1 MRSEA
6 IHGPNTSVPQV
17 LMDTLASAGGP
28 TALAVAQK
36 AIDDLLSV
44 FGDGNQQIN
53 ALRTLE
59 EKLILVLHSGSG
71 ERFELAN
78 ELIELIDAR
87 SRTIRVSQKKTK
99 TKQVV
104 AVRPRDEDMFEKQQ
118 PALCSVA

>member
-1 MRSEA
+1 MWSEA

-17 LMDTLASAGGP
+17 LMDTLASAGDP

-99 TKQVV
+99 QVV
-104 AVRPRDEDMFEKQQ
+104 PVRPRDEDMFEKEQ
-118 PALCSVA
+118 PELCSVA

>member
-17 LMDTLASAGGP
+17 LMDTLASAGDP

-99 TKQVV
+99 QVV
-104 AVRPRDEDMFEKQQ
+104 AVRPRDEDMFEKEQ
-118 PALCSVA
+118 PKLCSVA

>member
-1 MRSEA
+1 MWSEA
-6 IHGPNTSVPQV
+6 IHGPNTSVLQV
-17 LMDTLASAGGP
+17 LMDTLASAGDP

-99 TKQVV
+99 QVV
-104 AVRPRDEDMFEKQQ
+104 PVRPRDEDMFEKEQ
-118 PALCSVA
+118 PELCSVA

>member
-1 MRSEA
+1 MWSEA

-17 LMDTLASAGGP
+17 LMDTLASAGDP

-99 TKQVV
+99 QVV
-104 AVRPRDEDMFEKQQ
+104 AVRPRDEDMFEKEQ
-118 PALCSVA
+118 PELCSVA

>member
-1 MRSEA
+1 MRSDA
-6 IHGPNTSVPQV
+6 IHGANTSVPQV
-17 LMDTLASAGGP
+17 LMDTLASAGDP

-36 AIDDLLSV
+36 AIDDLLSA

-99 TKQVV
+99 QVA
-104 AVRPRDEDMFEKQQ
+104 AVRPRDEDMFEKEQ
-118 PALCSVA
+118 PELCSVA

>member
-17 LMDTLASAGGP
+17 LIDTLASAGGP

-99 TKQVV
+99 QVV
-104 AVRPRDEDMFEKQQ
+104 AVRPRDEDMFEKEQ
-118 PALCSVA
+118 PELCSVA

>member
-17 LMDTLASAGGP
+17 LMDTLASAGDP

-78 ELIELIDAR
+78 ELIQLIDAR
-87 SRTIRVSQKKTK
+87 SRTIRVSQKK

-104 AVRPRDEDMFEKQQ
+104 AVRPRDEDMFEKEQ
-118 PALCSVA
+118 PELCSVA

>member
-17 LMDTLASAGGP
+17 LIDTSASAGGP

-99 TKQVV
+99 QVV
-104 AVRPRDEDMFEKQQ
+104 AVRPRDEDVFEKEQ

>member
-17 LMDTLASAGGP
+17 LMDTLASAGDP

-44 FGDGNQQIN
+44 FDDGNQQIN

-78 ELIELIDAR
+78 ELIQLIDAR
-87 SRTIRVSQKKTK
+87 SLTIRVSQKK

-104 AVRPRDEDMFEKQQ
+104 AVRPRDEDMFEKEQ
-118 PALCSVA
+118 PELCSVA

>member
-1 MRSEA
+1 MWSEA

-17 LMDTLASAGGP
+17 LMDTLASAGDP

-78 ELIELIDAR
+78 ELIQLIDAR
-87 SRTIRVSQKKTK
+87 SRTIRVSQKK

>member
-59 EKLILVLHSGSG
+59 EKLILVLHSGSS

-99 TKQVV
+99 QVV
-104 AVRPRDEDMFEKQQ
+104 AVRPRDEDMFEKEQ
-118 PALCSVA
+118 PELCSVA

>member
-17 LMDTLASAGGP
+17 LMDTLASAGDP

-99 TKQVV
+99 QVV
-104 AVRPRDEDMFEKQQ
+104 AVRPRDEDMFEKEQ
-118 PALCSVA
+118 PELCSVA

>member
-17 LMDTLASAGGP
+17 LMDTLASAGDP

-87 SRTIRVSQKKTK
+87 SLTIRVSQKK

-104 AVRPRDEDMFEKQQ
+104 AVRPRDEDMSEKEQ
-118 PALCSVA
+118 PELCSVA

>member
-6 IHGPNTSVPQV
+6 IHGPNTSVPLV
-17 LMDTLASAGGP
+17 LMDTLASAGDP

-99 TKQVV
+99 QVV

>member
-6 IHGPNTSVPQV
+6 IHGPNTSVPLV
-17 LMDTLASAGGP
+17 LMDTLASAGDP

-78 ELIELIDAR
+78 ELIELIDVR
-87 SRTIRVSQKKTK
+87 SRTIRVSQKK

-104 AVRPRDEDMFEKQQ
+104 AVRPRDEDMFEKEQ
-118 PALCSVA
+118 PELCSVA

>member
-6 IHGPNTSVPQV
+6 IRGPNTSVPQV
-17 LMDTLASAGGP
+17 LMDTLASVGDP
-28 TALAVAQK
+28 TALAVARK

-59 EKLILVLHSGSG
+59 DKLILVLHSGSG

-99 TKQVV
+99 QVV
-104 AVRPRDEDMFEKQQ
+104 VVRPRDEDMFEKEQ
-118 PALCSVA
+118 PELCSVA

>member
-6 IHGPNTSVPQV
+6 MHGPNNSVPQV
-17 LMDTLASAGGP
+17 LMDTLASAGDP

-99 TKQVV
+99 QVV
-104 AVRPRDEDMFEKQQ
+104 AVRPRDEDMFEKEQ
-118 PALCSVA
+118 PELCSVA